1 MATVRARARALPTTA
16 TAGGDGGARR
26 RRAVMLKRRLTG
38 GGAKAAA
45 RREREGKKKREGVPH
60 RGWPA
65 RRKTMANGD
74 GKPREDDVGGRTS
87 FGVP

>member
-1 MATVRARARALPTTA
+1 
-16 TAGGDGGARR
+16 
-26 RRAVMLKRRLTG
+26 MLKRRLAG

-45 RREREGKKKREGVPH
+45 RREREGKRGEGVPH

>member
-1 MATVRARARALPTTA
+1 MTREAAAD
-16 TAGGDGGARR
+16 DGG
-26 RRAVMLKRRLTG
+26 T
-38 GGAKAAA
+38 KAAVHDRSGGSARFGA
-45 RREREGKKKREGVPH
+45 RREREGNRRERAPH

-65 RRKTMANGD
+65 RRKTTMNGD